1 MQIYQPNRSVGLEL
15 ERRICAHKACG
26 REYQPVRQGQRYCKK
41 KCRVGAAVKRFRG
54 FEPIADE
61 GQKKSDYRA
70 SGYLVGPGEAIT
82 RDPVA
87 IYGVLKAYW
96 TGHCAQ
102 PAGGL

>member
-1 MQIYQPNRSVGLEL
+1 MQIYQPNRRVELEL

-41 KCRVGAAVKRFRG
+41 KCRVGATVKRFRG

-61 GQKKSDYRA
+61 GQKKAITS
-70 SGYLVGPGEAIT
+70 LPLGPGEAIT